1 MQSDE
6 RNLRV
11 RLPLPW
17 CLLVIVCNTIL
28 WFKAEH
34 PSHIIFQKND
44 LRPIVI
50 EKRQKIN
57 SEGDCWQFISCCLGQ
72 SWPLFSTAD
81 QFCVGRPMVFF
92 LPIGRQFV
100 MSVVDLLRC
109 DCFIRWFCQIQ
120 LRTTRNTL
128 NIYRPS
134 LAARWATSYACK
146 PFSSIIWSEAH
157 VVIHVIINE

>member
-17 CLLVIVCNTIL
+17 CLSVIVCNTIL

-44 LRPIVI
+44 LRPIVL
-50 EKRQKIN
+50 EKRQNIN
-57 SEGDCWQFISCCLGQ
+57 SVGDCWQFISCCLGQ

-92 LPIGRQFV
+92 FAHRQTVCYVCRRSAEMRLFYQVILPNPVEDDTEYFKYLPSIARGKVDDV
-100 MSVVDLLRC
+100 M
-109 DCFIRWFCQIQ
+109 
-120 LRTTRNTL
+120 
-128 NIYRPS
+128 
-134 LAARWATSYACK
+134 LANLFRL
-146 PFSSIIWSEAH
+146 
-157 VVIHVIINE
+157 